1 MDPPQHITDQE
12 HYVGVTTIAFFEEL
26 QGNIATDLSGQGNAY
41 VLVMYDFDSNTIDA
55 VGIKNR
61 KQHR

>member
-26 QGNIATDLSGQGNAY
+26 QGFIATYLSGQGNAY